1 MAPRERVLLPVQETQ
16 MWFWSGLPCPPPEH
30 LPSPGIEPRSPTLLD
45 ALCQFEKVTFSS
57 SFSESFMD
65 IDFCQMFFLP
75 LLMWSCDFPPKLFNI
90 VNYFHWF
97 LYTEPILHY
106 WNKLPNLVYD
116 SLYILLGSIFLYFVK
131 DFSSIV
137 MRDICL
143 SFFFLDC
150 LCLVLVS
157 E

>member
-1 MAPRERVLLPVQETQ
+1 MGKSPPASTRDTDVVLEWVAMPSSRASSQPRDWTQVSHIARCSLSVWEGYLLFLF
-16 MWFWSGLPCPPPEH
+16 FWEFYGYW
-30 LPSPGIEPRSPTLLD
+30 LLSN
-45 ALCQFEKVTFSS
+45 VFSS
-57 SFSESFMD
+57 
-65 IDFCQMFFLP
+65 

-97 LYTEPILHY
+97 LYTEPVLHY

-143 SFFFLDC
+143 SFFFFLDC